1 MALKLLQPGIEPLGQ
16 FDLEDDDASLAVGG
30 EVGVFEALNVATD
43 LYAADVFTVGPQI
56 HVSLDSVTNDG
67 ELYGL
72 VDEGTTGYGTL
83 FGTVIGTTV
92 GKGTGFGASS
102 TTGII
107 TVGPSTVRGSGKVTL
122 WTKPGLYGATADAFI
137 NETQFSTAALNG
149 DLFGTAA
156 DGTNDGKLR
165 TTTAG
170 QQVALFLGRLEDTS
184 LVSTTNAAAG
194 GDAQVEYAAL
204 YLLGVQK

>member
-30 EVGVFEALNVATD
+30 EVGAFQALNVATD

-56 HVSLDSVTNDG
+56 HVKLGSVAADG

-137 NETQFSTAALNG
+137 NATQFATAALNG
-149 DLFGTAA
+149 DVFGTAA

-165 TTTAG
+165 TTAAG

>member
-16 FDLEDDDASLAVGG
+16 FDIEDDDVANVVGG
-30 EVGVFEALNVATD
+30 EVGVFQALNVATD
-43 LYAADVFTVGPQI
+43 LYAADVFTVGPSI
-56 HVSLDSVTNDG
+56 HVSINAVTNDG

-83 FGTVIGTTV
+83 FGTVIGATV

-102 TTGII
+102 TAGIVV
-107 TVGPSTVRGSGKVTL
+107 VGPSTLRGSGKVTL

-137 NETQFSTAALNG
+137 NTTQFSTATLN
-149 DLFGTAA
+149 DDVFGTTA

-165 TTTAG
+165 TTTNG
-170 QQVALFLGRLEDTS
+170 QQVALFLGRVDDTS